1 MCAPS
6 TCSAIIAL
14 PGCYN
19 GPVLI
24 QGENQCGPKLAPPV
38 GFLTGVYTLFDR
50 FMKGRPLAYLV
61 ASGPATNANIS
72 LRVKNVGQQDVVLR
86 RLFSS
91 PRLYEIAKDDSVL
104 GITEAQFKSFMT
116 VLQPGQQVDFPVFRS
131 KSGRALAAESRGRC
145 AFVISWR
152 RATSVW
158 LPQIPVYFFTSMH
171 AVEQLK
177 SAYRHPGN
185 F

>member
-1 MCAPS
+1 MTWTEIGA
-6 TCSAIIAL
+6 A
-14 PGCYN
+14 
-19 GPVLI
+19 
-24 QGENQCGPKLAPPV
+24 V
-38 GFLTGVYTLFDR
+38 GFLTGAYTLFDR
-50 FMKGRPLAYLV
+50 FMKGRPIAYLV
-61 ASGPATNANIS
+61 ASGPATNAVLS
-72 LRVKNVGQQDVVLR
+72 LRVKNIGQQDLVLR
-86 RLFSS
+86 RLLSI

-152 RATSVW
+152 RATSIW
-158 LPQIPVYFFTSMH
+158 LPQIPAYFLTSVR
-171 AVEQLK
+171 AIEQLK
-177 SAYRHPGN
+177 SAYRAPVN

>member
-1 MCAPS
+1 
-6 TCSAIIAL
+6 
-14 PGCYN
+14 
-19 GPVLI
+19 
-24 QGENQCGPKLAPPV
+24 
-38 GFLTGVYTLFDR
+38 
-50 FMKGRPLAYLV
+50 
-61 ASGPATNANIS
+61 
-72 LRVKNVGQQDVVLR
+72 VVLR
-86 RLFSS
+86 RFFSI

-131 KSGRALAAESRGRC
+131 KSGRARAVESWGPC

-152 RATSVW
+152 RATSTW
-158 LPQIPVYFFTSMH
+158 LPQIPVYFLTSVR
-171 AVEQLK
+171 AIEQLK